1 ATLTTRKGAPGWARA
16 VISSESAPTDTIAFC
31 SPGTVPRVQVDAA
44 RASSPTVTVAG
55 EKLPAPPTG
64 VKLTSAPTTGLPY
77 WSRTSAT
84 ISSSSGWPTTP
95 VWPEPVTT
103 RVAGTSGVAVTVK
116 ISLASPAVTL
126 TWKVVA
132 TVPTERSAVAVPF
145 ASVVVAKVTSSFA
158 TNVASVVPGT
168 IAKVTGVSGITLV
181 CSSWISTSRVWVL
194 PTTRDAPSPATLTT
208 RKGAPG
214 WARAVISSESAPTDT
229 IAFCSPGTVPRVQV
243 DAARASSPTVTVAG
257 EKLPAPPTGVKLT
270 SAPTT
275 GLPYWSRTSAT

>member
-1 ATLTTRKGAPGWARA
+1 
-16 VISSESAPTDTIAFC
+16 
-31 SPGTVPRVQVDAA
+31 RVQVDAA

-116 ISLASPAVTL
+116 TSLASPAVTL

-145 ASVVVAKVTSSFA
+145 ASVVVAKVTSPFA

-168 IAKVTGVSGITLV
+168 ISKVTGVSGITLA
-181 CSSWISTSRVWVL
+181 CSSWISTSRVRVL

-214 WARAVISSESAPTDT
+214 WARAVKSTLATGVPSTRTVAVASWVPA
-229 IAFCSPGTVPRVQV
+229 TVPSVHMD
-243 DAARASSPTVTVAG
+243 DAVPLASVVVTSG
-257 EKLPAPPTGVKLT
+257 SKKPAPAFGANCT
-270 SAPTT
+270 SAFGTR
-275 GLPYWSRTSAT
+275 LP